1 LQVSAAEIKDR
12 QHMTGEAHT
21 YLTTRELAD
30 LLRIKER
37 KVYDMAAAGEVPC
50 SRAMGKLLFPRAEV
64 EAWLAASSSGPRMEA
79 RPPRPAVVMG
89 SHDPLLDWAVRES
102 RCGLATAFDSSLDG
116 LDRFAAAECIASGL
130 HVADP
135 QGGGW
140 NVAAV
145 KEKAQGLGCV
155 LVEWARRER
164 GLVIAPGA
172 GIDSVAGL
180 AGKKFAP
187 RQPEAGS
194 QILFDR
200 LMREAGLD
208 PATLH
213 LTGPARSE
221 SDAVLMVQEG
231 KADACF
237 GLASIAAQFR
247 LGFVPV
253 TSERYDLLVDRKAWF
268 DPPFQ
273 SLLAFCRSPAFA
285 GRVGEMQGYDVSSQF
300 KVHFNG

>member
-1 LQVSAAEIKDR
+1 MS
-12 QHMTGEAHT
+12 GEAPV

-64 EAWLAASSSGPRMEA
+64 EAWLAASASGPRITAPA
-79 RPPRPAVVMG
+79 RPPVVMG

-116 LDRFAAAECIASGL
+116 LSRFAGGGCIAAGL
-130 HVADP
+130 HLPGRAGDE
-135 QGGGW
+135 W
-140 NVAAV
+140 NVDDVIARASG
-145 KEKAQGLGCV
+145 ASAV

-164 GLVIAPGA
+164 GLVIAPGSA
-172 GIDSVAGL
+172 VSNIAGL
-180 AGKKFAP
+180 AGKRFAP

-200 LMREAGLD
+200 LAVEAGLD
-208 PATLH
+208 AASLS
-213 LTGPARSE
+213 LTPPARGE
-221 SDAVLMVQEG
+221 TDAVLMVQEG

-237 GLASIAAQFR
+237 GLACIAAQFR
-247 LGFVPV
+247 LGFVPLA
-253 TSERYDLLVDRKAWF
+253 SERYDLLIDRKAWF
-268 DPPFQ
+268 EPPFQ
-273 SLLAFCRSPAFA
+273 ALLGFCQSSAFRARA
-285 GRVGEMQGYDVSSQF
+285 TEMAGYDITGQF
-300 KVHFNG
+300 RVHLNL

>member
-1 LQVSAAEIKDR
+1 MS
-12 QHMTGEAHT
+12 GETHN

-64 EAWLAASSSGPRMEA
+64 EAWLAASSSGPRVDPRPA
-79 RPPRPAVVMG
+79 RPPVVMG

-116 LDRFAAAECIASGL
+116 LARFAAGECIAAGL
-130 HVADP
+130 HVSDP
-135 QGGGW
+135 ECGGW
-140 NVAAV
+140 NVASV
-145 KEKAQGLGCV
+145 KQQATGVPAV

-164 GLVIAPGA
+164 GLVVAPGSA
-172 GIDSVAGL
+172 IKGIADL
-180 AGKKFAP
+180 AGKQFAP

-194 QILFDR
+194 QILFAR
-200 LMREAGLD
+200 LAVEAGLD
-208 PATLH
+208 PAALQ
-213 LTGPARSE
+213 LTAPARSE
-221 SDAVLMVQEG
+221 TDAVLMVQEG

-247 LGFVPV
+247 LGFVPLA
-253 TSERYDLLVDRKAWF
+253 SERYDLLVDRKAWF

-273 SLLAFCRSPAFA
+273 ALLAFCGSQVFA
-285 GRVGEMQGYDVSSQF
+285 GRAAEMQGYDVSGRF
-300 KVHFNG
+300 DVHYNG